1 MIIIVIVLVMI
12 MIMMIFTI
20 RIVMIIHFY
29 SAKLIGYL
37 IGMLRNAVS
46 QPDLRGR
53 LERSTWSALEIAVG
67 LGNIAAND
75 NNKERMIEQ
84 GAVALFIDLMEKGGD
99 MEQECAA
106 NALWAL
112 TKVAS
117 GRAKVKGMRGA
128 VETPTRLQR
137 SGAQSVQSAAR
148 RVLLQLQ
155 GGATRGGGELRT
167 E

>member
-1 MIIIVIVLVMI
+1 M
-12 MIMMIFTI
+12 
-20 RIVMIIHFY
+20 IVMILTYNEIIMIIHCH

-53 LERSTWSALEIAVG
+53 MEGSTWSALEIAVG

-84 GAVALFIDLMEKGGD
+84 GAATLFIDLMDKGGD

-117 GRAKVKGMRGA
+117 GREKVKGMRGA
-128 VETPTRLQR
+128 VEMLTRLQR
-137 SGAQSVQSAAR
+137 SGPQSVQAAAR